1 MNAQK
6 LRPYQARAVDDSE
19 AARRGLIVAPP
30 GAGKTTIAAEIIR
43 RELAKPRA
51 HPQAP
56 RRLVI
61 VLAHRKELIAQ
72 AAARI
77 ENNTGHEPQTISAG
91 RIEGPIGARVY
102 VASVQTLSR
111 RKAWLKQAAGAVS
124 LVIIDEAHRALAK
137 SYQKIL
143 DELPR
148 SRIIGLTA
156 SPYRLDGKPLGDLF
170 DQMIT
175 TAQPDE
181 LIEAGHLIE
190 PRIFGRPLGGVL
202 RGVKKQAGDYHRGQL
217 SAAMNS
223 GELAGAVVEHYL
235 KLARHKRAVVFAA
248 GVEHSRALVAQFTA
262 AGVTAAHLDGGTPA
276 NERREIL
283 DNLRSPDHPLDV
295 VCNCEILTEG
305 WDLPE
310 LGAVILARPTMSP
323 GLYIQMVGRVLRPKP
338 SGGEGLIIDH
348 AGCVEA
354 HGWPTADRVW
364 SLTDREDRPRP
375 GEGLPGFSNCQKC
388 FALFIRRG
396 RTACPE
402 CDHPLPRSE
411 LRKPPIETRQ
421 ALIEYKKQKQ
431 EGRQANAAKNAD
443 RLFVRDVAEGDRRG
457 YRDGWAVARYKS
469 RCGRYP
475 SSELR
480 ATAIRKIRNV

>member
-1 MNAQK
+1 MTQT
-6 LRPYQARAVDDSE
+6 LRPYQRAAVDDSE

-56 RRLVI
+56 RRLII
-61 VLAHRKELIAQ
+61 VLAHRKELISQ
-72 AAARI
+72 AVARI
-77 ENNTGHEPQTISAG
+77 EQNTGHAPQTIAGG
-91 RIEGPIGARVY
+91 RIEGPSGARVY

-111 RKAWLKQAAGAVS
+111 RKAWLKQASAAVS

-137 SYQKIL
+137 SYKKIL
-143 DELPR
+143 DELPAA
-148 SRIIGLTA
+148 RIIGLTA

-190 PRIFGRPLGGVL
+190 PRIFGRPLGGLL
-202 RGVKKQAGDYHRGQL
+202 RNVKKQAGDYHKGQL

-223 GELAGAVVEHYL
+223 GELAGAVVDHYL
-235 KLARHKRAVVFAA
+235 KIARGKRAVVFAA
-248 GVEHSRALVAQFTA
+248 GVEHSRTLVAQFMA
-262 AGVTAAHLDGGTPA
+262 AGVTAAHLDGSTPA
-276 NERREIL
+276 NERAEIL
-283 DNLRSPDHPLDV
+283 ANLRSDDHPLDV
-295 VCNCEILTEG
+295 VSNCEILTEG

-310 LGAVILARPTMSP
+310 LGAVVLARPTMSP

-348 AGCVEA
+348 AGCVAA
-354 HGWPTADRVW
+354 HGWPTADRAW
-364 SLTDREDRPRP
+364 SLTDREDRPKP
-375 GEGLPGFSNCQKC
+375 AEALPGFSNCQKC

-411 LRKPPIETRQ
+411 LRKPPIETRE
-421 ALIEYKKQKQ
+421 ALIEYKREKQQ
-431 EGRQANAAKNAD
+431 ERQAKAAKNAD
-443 RLFVRDVAEGDRRG
+443 RLYIRDVAEGDRRN
-457 YRDGWAVARYKS
+457 YRDGWAAARYKA
-469 RCGRYP
+469 RCGRWP
-475 SSELR
+475 TQELK
-480 ATAIRKIRNV
+480 AEAQRKIRNV